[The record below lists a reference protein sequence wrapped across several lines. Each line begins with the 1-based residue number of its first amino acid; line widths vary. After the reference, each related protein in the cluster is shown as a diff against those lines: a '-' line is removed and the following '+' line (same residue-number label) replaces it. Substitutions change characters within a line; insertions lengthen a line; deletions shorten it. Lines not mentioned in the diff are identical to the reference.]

1 MLDIF
6 LIMRINQLNYKI
18 IVIYYK
24 FNYSWYFIKQLYY
37 SIVRKI
43 ITDWII
49 LIFIKSIIFLIIFL
63 YTDVH
68 TYLKKEI

>member
-68 TYLKKEI
+68 TYLKKEL